1 MHRALWV
8 GIIALLC
15 SGCGKSKIDQCNAFI
30 DEGNKSQNAFVAIE
44 AAMLNA
50 ESFKKRTDQID
61 ASMKALKAVEL
72 PDAKLAGMRDKYVEG
87 LQGFS
92 TTLAKL
98 VAMAKDP
105 SKEADVDKL
114 EKEIETISD
123 KESKLIDEINAY
135 CGGK

>member
-61 ASMKALKAVEL
+61 ASIKALKAVEL
-72 PDAKLAGMRDKYVEG
+72 PDTKLAGMRDQYVEG

-92 TTLAKL
+92 TTLAKV

-114 EKEIETISD
+114 EKDIETISD